1 MTTITV
7 TIKKKKALK
16 ALEDLKA
23 NDLIDFSSKTKP
35 ATRRISKEKI
45 QTHLASEKVLAKDWL
60 TQKEDKAWQD
70 L

>member
-1 MTTITV
+1 MTVITV

-16 ALEDLKA
+16 ALEELRA
-23 NDLIDFSSKTKP
+23 NDLIDFATKKKAP
-35 ATRRISKEKI
+35 KDKI

-60 TQKEDKAWQD
+60 SKKEDEAWRD